1 MPDIRVP
8 KATTKV
14 PQDRFY
20 EDGKLKV
27 PVFTE
32 YINLITYEINT
43 GQDDEARKTLEEF
56 KEIVLDPRKNSL
68 PADNNLEL
76 RIEKFSRQLDVPL
89 DAAYL
94 RKKLFDAEQKIDNM
108 KFSVEQARDK
118 NANDYTILLKQ
129 FKYLREGI
137 IQTLQE

>member
-1 MPDIRVP
+1 MVEIRTP

-14 PQDRFY
+14 AQDRFY
-20 EDGKLKV
+20 DDGKLKI

-43 GQDDEARKTLEEF
+43 GKDNEARKSLEEF
-56 KEIVLDPRKNSL
+56 KDIVLDPCKNSL
-68 PADNNLEL
+68 PEDNNLEN
-76 RIEKFSRQLDVPL
+76 RIEKFSRQLNVPL

-108 KFSVEQARDK
+108 AYEVKKAKYKSTKAYE
-118 NANDYTILLKQ
+118 ILLEK
-129 FKYLREGI
+129 FKYLRESI
-137 IQTLQE
+137 IQTSQE

>member
-43 GQDDEARKTLEEF
+43 GKDNEARKSLEEF
-56 KEIVLDPRKNSL
+56 KDIVLDPCKNSL
-68 PADNNLEL
+68 PEDNNLEN
-76 RIEKFSRQLDVPL
+76 RIEKFSRQLNVPL